1 MGRANNSSIDTSDG
15 VKIAILGQQNKKA
28 EQEKFKSKEGKNEN
42 PVTNGSKKANLAN
55 AKAKAKIKSKM
66 AKASRKKNKK

>member
-15 VKIAILGQQNKKA
+15 VKIAILGQQNKKI
-28 EQEKFKSKEGKNEN
+28 EQEKFKSREGENTN
-42 PVTNGSKKANLAN
+42 PVTNASKQLHLTQ

>member
-15 VKIAILGQQNKKA
+15 VKIAMLGQQSKKL
-28 EQEKFKSKEGKNEN
+28 EQENFKSKVGEN
-42 PVTNGSKKANLAN
+42 SNPITNSSRKGTLAII
-55 AKAKAKIKSKM
+55 KAKAKIKAKM

>member
-15 VKIAILGQQNKKA
+15 VKIAMIGQQNKKA
-28 EQEKFKSKEGKNEN
+28 EQEKFQSKVGENKN
-42 PVTNGSKKANLAN
+42 PVTNGSKQSNLSN